1 MKLRKFIFIIF
12 YLCILYY
19 IIFFLSNDNNIINKE
34 QQVHNQIKMKKQVH
48 HQMKKQGQNKIKK
61 KVRFNLDELFS
72 NTSVSNDIYH
82 NNVEKVNK
90 INQNINN
97 NIGKKVKDI
106 YDDLVQN
113 NVHVNKK
120 CIMKGENNNWE
131 YENENVLNGGLF
143 TKNIYGIDPNDDYY
157 FAI

>member
-1 MKLRKFIFIIF
+1 M
-12 YLCILYY
+12 
-19 IIFFLSNDNNIINKE
+19 NK
-34 QQVHNQIKMKKQVH
+34 
-48 HQMKKQGQNKIKK
+48 QMQGQGQGQNKIKK
-61 KVRFNLDELFS
+61 KVRFNLDESYS
-72 NTSVSNDIYH
+72 NNTKTSLSDDIYH

-120 CIMKGENNNWE
+120 CMVKGENNNWE

-143 TKNIYGIDPNDDYY
+143 CDNIYGIDPNDNYY

>member
-143 TKNIYGIDPNDDYY
+143 CNNIYGIDPNDNYY